1 MIKYMR
7 HMVIFSHIVETG
19 GISATATK
27 LRLSKSV
34 ISQQLKSLE
43 NELGVSLLNRS
54 TRQQVLTPAGQSFYQ
69 HCKQVNEIALHA
81 WENAREAQQLALGSI
96 RINAPNALME
106 PIVAPAIGR
115 LVERHEGITPT
126 LISDD
131 RRVDLIKDEI
141 DLAIRVGEM
150 TSCDYKQRKLGH
162 FKDVLC
168 ASPGYIEKHNIT
180 SQLLSGSNT
189 KHPEL
194 NYVSNSWQG
203 AHIQHTLSHKIT
215 KDSIK
220 LSFTAN
226 RLCNSLPA
234 VIAMAK
240 AGSGLALIPDF
251 IFNKHRQGLTEVL
264 PDFECKAVP
273 IFAVHAFANT
283 LPTLVRLSIDAIKQE
298 IANLELS
305 GD

>member
-19 GISATATK
+19 GISAAATK

-43 NELGVSLLNRS
+43 HELGVSLLNRS
-54 TRQQVLTPAGQSFYQ
+54 TRQQVLTPAGQSFYK
-69 HCKQVNEIALHA
+69 HCKQVNEIALQA

-106 PIVAPAIGR
+106 PIVAPAIGG

-131 RRVDLIKDEI
+131 CRVDLIKDEI

-150 TSCDYKQRKLGH
+150 PSCDYKQRKLGY

-168 ASPGYIEKHNIT
+168 AAPSYIEKHNIT
-180 SQLLSGSNT
+180 SQLLSGNNA
-189 KHPEL
+189 KHPEF

-203 AHIQHTLSHKIT
+203 IHIQHTLSHKIT
-215 KDSIK
+215 KEPIK
-220 LSFTAN
+220 LFFTAN

-251 IFNKHRQGLTEVL
+251 VFNKHRQGLIEVL

-283 LPTLVRLSIDAIKQE
+283 PPTLVRLSIEAISQE
-298 IANLELS
+298 IANCMNN
-305 GD
+305 

>member
-19 GISATATK
+19 GISAAATK
-27 LRLSKSV
+27 LKLSKSV

-43 NELGVSLLNRS
+43 HELGVSLLNRS
-54 TRQQVLTPAGQSFYQ
+54 TRQQVLTPAGQSFYK
-69 HCKQVNEIALHA
+69 HCKQVNEIALQA

-106 PIVAPAIGR
+106 PIVAPAIGG

-131 RRVDLIKDEI
+131 CRVDLIKDEI

-150 TSCDYKQRKLGH
+150 PSCDYKQRKLGY

-168 ASPGYIEKHNIT
+168 AAPSYIEKHNIT
-180 SQLLSGSNT
+180 SQLLSGSNA
-189 KHPEL
+189 KHPEF

-203 AHIQHTLSHKIT
+203 VHIQHTLSHKIT
-215 KDSIK
+215 KEPIK
-220 LSFTAN
+220 LFFTAN

-251 IFNKHRQGLTEVL
+251 VFNKHRQGLIEVL

-283 LPTLVRLSIDAIKQE
+283 PPTLVRLSIEAISQE
-298 IANLELS
+298 IANCMNN
-305 GD
+305 

>member
-1 MIKYMR
+1 MIKHIR

-43 NELGVSLLNRS
+43 RELGVSLLNRS
-54 TRQQVLTPAGQSFYQ
+54 TRQQVLTPAGQSFYKY
-69 HCKQVNEIALHA
+69 CKQVNEIALHA
-81 WENAREAQQLALGSI
+81 WGNAREAQQLAIGSI
-96 RINAPNALME
+96 RINAPNALMG

-115 LVERHEGITPT
+115 LVEQYEGITPT

-150 TSCDYKQRKLGH
+150 PSCDYKQRRLGY

-168 ASPGYIEKHNIT
+168 AAPSYIEKHNIT
-180 SQLLSGSNT
+180 SQLLSGGNG
-189 KHPEL
+189 KYPEL

-203 AHIQHTLSHKIT
+203 AHIQHTLFHKIT
-215 KDSIK
+215 KESIK

-234 VIAMAK
+234 VIAMAQ

-251 IFNKHRQGLTEVL
+251 VLNQHRQGLTEVL
-264 PDFECKAVP
+264 PGFECKAVP

-283 LPTLVRLSIDAIKQE
+283 PPTLVRLSIDAIKQE
-298 IANLELS
+298 IANCMNPGE
-305 GD
+305 

>member
-19 GISATATK
+19 GISAAATELK
-27 LRLSKSV
+27 LSKSV

-43 NELGVSLLNRS
+43 HELGVSLLNRS

-69 HCKQVNEIALHA
+69 QCKQVNEIALQA
-81 WENAREAQQLALGSI
+81 WDNAREAQQLALGSI
-96 RINAPNALME
+96 RISAPNALME
-106 PIVAPAIGR
+106 PIVAPAIGG

-131 RRVDLIKDEI
+131 CRVDLIKDKI
-141 DLAIRVGEM
+141 DLAIRVGGM
-150 TSCDYKQRKLGH
+150 PSSDYKQRKLGS

-180 SQLLSGSNT
+180 SQLLSGGNA
-189 KHPEL
+189 KYPEF

-203 AHIQHTLSHKIT
+203 AHIQHTFSHKIT
-215 KDSIK
+215 KEPLK

-251 IFNKHRQGLTEVL
+251 VLNKHRQNLIAVL
-264 PDFECKAVP
+264 PDFESEAVP
-273 IFAVHAFANT
+273 IYAVYAFANT
-283 LPTLVRLSIDAIKQE
+283 PPTLVRLSIEAIKQE
-298 IANLELS
+298 IEKSMPN
-305 GD
+305 

>member
-7 HMVIFSHIVETG
+7 HMVVFSHIVEAG
-19 GISATATK
+19 GVSAAATA

-43 NELGVSLLNRS
+43 QELGVSLLNRS
-54 TRQQVLTPAGQSFYQ
+54 TRQQELTPAGQSFYEQ
-69 HCKQVNEIALHA
+69 CKQVNAIALQA
-81 WENAREAQQLALGSI
+81 WENARETQQLALGAI
-96 RINAPNALME
+96 RISAPNALMGT
-106 PIVAPAIGR
+106 IVAPAIGK
-115 LVERHEGITPT
+115 LVEHQEGITPT

-131 RRVDLIKDEI
+131 QRVDLIKDKI

-150 TSCDYKQRKLGH
+150 PSSDYIQRKLWA

-168 ASPGYIEKHNIT
+168 AAPGYIKRHNIT
-180 SQLLSGSNT
+180 AQLLSNSDT

-194 NYVSNSWQG
+194 NYVANSWQG
-203 AHIQHTLSHKIT
+203 THIQHTFLHKIT
-215 KDSIK
+215 KAPLK
-220 LSFTAN
+220 LAFTAN

-251 IFNKHRQGLTEVL
+251 VLNKHKRDLVAVL
-264 PDFECKAVP
+264 PDFESEAVP
-273 IFAVHAFANT
+273 IFAVYAFASAP
-283 LPTLVRLSIDAIKQE
+283 PTLVRLSIEAIKHE
-298 IANLELS
+298 IEHAML
-305 GD
+305 G